1 MSRPHALLSAS
12 GAHRWM
18 NCPPSARLSEQYADK
33 GSEYAAQGTDA
44 HALAEYR
51 LRQMLGADDLDDP
64 RPTLP
69 YYDEEMEAA
78 AEQYALF
85 VMELLADARKDCKD
99 PRVMVEQRLDY
110 SRWVEN
116 GFGTADAIVI
126 GANVINVC
134 DFKFG
139 QGVQVDAEENPQ
151 MMLYALGALE
161 IFDDLYQ
168 IDNVTMSIIQPRRD
182 HVSTWSLPKA
192 DLLQWADDK
201 LRPAARLAYS
211 GEGDFHSGA
220 WCMFCKAKHECRARA
235 EEQMNLMRYDF
246 QLPPTLTDEDVEE
259 ILGHIDR
266 LVSWAE
272 DIKDYALKAAVG
284 GKRWNSFKLVEG
296 RSNRRYTDED
306 AVSAAVKAAGYD
318 PCDHRLKGITA
329 MTGMLGRK
337 RFDELLG
344 GLIEKPQGKPTLVP
358 LSDKRPALEYT
369 DFEQNEGE

>member
-1 MSRPHALLSAS
+1 
-12 GAHRWM
+12 
-18 NCPPSARLSEQYADK
+18 
-33 GSEYAAQGTDA
+33 
-44 HALAEYR
+44 
-51 LRQMLGADDLDDP
+51 
-64 RPTLP
+64 
-69 YYDEEMEAA
+69 
-78 AEQYALF
+78 
-85 VMELLADARKDCKD
+85 
-99 PRVMVEQRLDY
+99 
-110 SRWVEN
+110 
-116 GFGTADAIVI
+116 
-126 GANVINVC
+126 
-134 DFKFG
+134 
-139 QGVQVDAEENPQ
+139 
-151 MMLYALGALE
+151 
-161 IFDDLYQ
+161 
-168 IDNVTMSIIQPRRD
+168 
-182 HVSTWSLPKA
+182 
-192 DLLQWADDK
+192 
-201 LRPAARLAYS
+201 
-211 GEGDFHSGA
+211 
-220 WCMFCKAKHECRARA
+220 
-235 EEQMNLMRYDF
+235 MNLMRYDF

>member
-1 MSRPHALLSAS
+1 MSRAHALLSAS

-18 NCPPSARLSEQYADK
+18 NCPPSARLSEQYADRN
-33 GSEYAAQGTDA
+33 SEYAAQGTDA
-44 HALAEYR
+44 HLTAEYKLR
-51 LRQMLGADDLDDP
+51 LMLGAKDLEDP

-85 VMELLADARKDCKD
+85 IMELLSDAKKDCKD

-110 SRWVEN
+110 SKWVEN

-126 GANVINVC
+126 GASAINVC
-134 DFKFG
+134 DFKYG
-139 QGVQVDAEENPQ
+139 QGVQVEADKNPQ

-161 IFDDLYQ
+161 IFDDLYG
-168 IDNVTMSIIQPRRD
+168 IDSVSMTIIQPRRE
-182 HVSTWSLPKA
+182 HISTWSISKT
-192 DLLQWADDK
+192 DLLKWAEET
-201 LRPAARLAYS
+201 LRPAAQLAYD
-211 GEGDFHSGA
+211 GKGAFHSGA

-246 QLPPTLTDEDVEE
+246 ELPPTLTDEDVEE
-259 ILGHIDR
+259 ILSHIDR

-272 DIKDYALKAAVG
+272 DIKTYALESAIG
-284 GKRWNSFKLVEG
+284 GKHWNSFKLVEG
-296 RSNRRYTDED
+296 RSNRRYTNED
-306 AVSAAVKAAGYD
+306 AVSAAVRSAGFD
-318 PCDHRLKGITA
+318 PCDHKLKGVTA

-344 GLIEKPQGKPTLVP
+344 GLIEKPRGKPTLAP
-358 LSDKRPALEYT
+358 LSDKRPALEHT
-369 DFEQNEGE
+369 DFEENKGE

>member
-18 NCPPSARLSEQYADK
+18 NCPPSARICEQYADK
-33 GSEYAAQGTDA
+33 GSEYAAQGTAA
-44 HALAEYR
+44 HSLCEYK
-51 LRQMLGADDLDDP
+51 LRQMLGAEGLEDP
-64 RPTLP
+64 RPDLS
-69 YYDEEMEAA
+69 YYDEEMEVA
-78 AEQYALF
+78 AEQYAIF
-85 VMELLADARKDCKD
+85 VMELLAEASKDCKD

-110 SRWVEN
+110 SRWVDE

-126 GANVINVC
+126 GANTVNVC
-134 DFKFG
+134 DFKYG
-139 QGVQVDAEENPQ
+139 QGVQVDAEGNPQ

-161 IFDDLYQ
+161 IFDDLFS
-168 IDNVTMSIIQPRRD
+168 IDTVTMTIIQPRRE
-182 HVSTWSLPKA
+182 HISTWSISKA
-192 DLLQWADDK
+192 DLLTWAEET
-201 LRPAARLAYS
+201 LRPAAELAYS
-211 GEGDFHSGA
+211 GEGAFHSGA

-259 ILGHIDR
+259 ILGHVDQ

-272 DIKDYALKAAVG
+272 DIKDYALKSAIG

-296 RSNRRYTDED
+296 RSNRRYTNEE
-306 AVSAAVKAAGYD
+306 AVSAVVQAAGFD
-318 PCDHRLKGITA
+318 PCDHKLKGVTA

-337 RFDELLG
+337 RFEELLG

-358 LSDKRPALEYT
+358 LSDKRPALDYT
-369 DFEQNEGE
+369 NFEDEKGE